1 MILFF
6 SVMLV
11 NVAYAEDD
19 NSKNNYNDSN
29 FDYIQKLIDESSPG
43 DSIYLENQTY
53 FGEGTPISIKKDI
66 SIYGFNSTLNAN
78 DKSNIF
84 VVSRNVNVNIVGL
97 AFTNGYSD
105 GVAGAIS
112 NAGKLSIVNSTL
124 INTNSERGAIYCF
137 DKSELTIQNSVLT
150 KNTAISG
157 AAIENDNPNGNVK
170 IINTTFTD
178 NICEEG
184 GAIYNIWGPMQVY
197 NSTFINNTAQRGGA
211 IYNNRGTLKVY
222 NSLVFSNFCDD
233 LGAGIKSWGICEVY
247 DSIIVNNTNTK
258 KQGGGFYVSEFN
270 LKIQNCLV
278 ENNTAVWGGGVYVEA
293 KANLNVI
300 NSTLT
305 HNSAERGG
313 GIDLNQGTLTLTDS
327 TVSNNLALDEGG
339 AIRCS
344 FMPSQIQNSI
354 IENNVAKIGGGI
366 YIDGVEVKI
375 IETQLNNNS
384 ANAGGA
390 FYNTGKLA
398 LKNISLNNNKAGSGG
413 AIYSTQ
419 DLNIAKMFASKNIAS
434 INGGVIY
441 NSGKLDVD
449 KLTAIGNEAYF
460 GGAIYADNSIKV
472 NNSIFSSNKASEAGA
487 IYAVRDLTIENSQFS
502 NNKITR
508 KGGALSVGGGNV
520 IIANSLFELHNGA
533 DEGGCIF
540 IYNACVY
547 VNNTQFISNK
557 AKSYGG
563 AIDNGGQL
571 TIENSLFNNNLA
583 YGAGSIDNGGQLDII
598 NSNFTNNKATKNGGA
613 IDNKGNMTVIGSI
626 FENNIAEGDGGAI
639 IARRSTVVSHSIIVD
654 NYDSNGYAIF
664 NSTWDNVSVNNN
676 WWGSNK
682 PDFDKL
688 LNFNTSDDFNWILMS
703 FSNSTKLIQ
712 GKSAGIIV
720 TFNEVIDKNGSV
732 LKLESCEKLPVFKV
746 SLPNGDVLSVKNG
759 NLNTTISIPK
769 INVLK
774 AICDNESISLTVDI
788 NPDTIKRITENKNV
802 VVDYNGKATFKVRVI
817 GDDGKAVGKGIA
829 ITMKVGKTSYNVKTD
844 KKGYATKT
852 FDFVPGKYV
861 VVSLYKGYSVKNTLI
876 IKKVLSAKSK
886 TSKKAKKIKFTAAL
900 KTSKGKAIAGKT
912 VSFKIKGKTYLAKTN
927 KKGIAT
933 VDFKNL
939 KVGKYSVIVKYLKS
953 QVKTTLKVKK

>member
-1 MILFF
+1 
-6 SVMLV
+6 MLV
-11 NVAYAEDD
+11 NAAYAEDTD
-19 NSKNNYNDSN
+19 SKNTYNVSN
-29 FDYIQKLIDESSPG
+29 FDTIQKLIDESGSG

-53 FGEGTPISIKKDI
+53 FGDGTPISIKKDI
-66 SIYGFNSTLNAN
+66 SIYGSNSTLNAN

-84 VVSRNVNVNIVGL
+84 VVSRNVNVNIIGL
-97 AFTNGYSD
+97 TFTNGYSD

-112 NAGKLSIVNSTL
+112 NAGKLSIVNSTI

-137 DKSELTIQNSVLT
+137 DKSELTIQNSILT

-222 NSLVFSNFCDD
+222 NSLVFSNICDD
-233 LGAGIKSWGICEVY
+233 LGAGITSWGICEVY

-258 KQGGGFYVSEFN
+258 KQGGGFYVSEFS

-293 KANLNVI
+293 KASLNVI

-327 TVSNNLALDEGG
+327 IVSNNLALGEGG

-344 FMPSQIQNSI
+344 FMPSQIQNSL

-366 YIDGVEVKI
+366 YIDGVDVNI

-384 ANAGGA
+384 ANDGGA
-390 FYNTGKLA
+390 FYNTGKLS
-398 LKNISLNNNKAGSGG
+398 LKNSSLNNNKASSGG

-419 DLNIAKMFASKNIAS
+419 DLIIAKMFASKNIAS

-441 NSGKLDVD
+441 NTAKLDVD
-449 KLTAIGNEAYF
+449 KLTAIENEAYF
-460 GGAIYADNSIKV
+460 GGAIYTNNVIKV

-508 KGGALSVGGGNV
+508 KGGALSVGGGNA
-520 IIANSLFELHNGA
+520 IITNSLFELHNGA

-540 IYNACVY
+540 IYDACVY

-583 YGAGSIDNGGQLDII
+583 YGAGSIDNGGLLNII
-598 NSNFTNNKATKNGGA
+598 NSNFTNNKVTKNGGA
-613 IDNKGNMTVIGSI
+613 IDNKGNMNVTGSI

-639 IARRSTVVSHSIIVD
+639 IARRNTLVSHSSIVN

-676 WWGSNK
+676 WWGSNN

-688 LNFNTSDDFNWILMS
+688 LNFNTSDDFNWILMN

-712 GKSAGIIV
+712 DKSAEIIV
-720 TFNEVIDKNGSV
+720 TFNEVIDKEGSV
-732 LKLESCEKLPVFKV
+732 LKLELCEKLPIFKV
-746 SLPNGDVLSVKNG
+746 VLSNGDVLSVKNG
-759 NLNTTISIPK
+759 NLATTISIPK

-774 AICDNESISLTVDI
+774 ATCDNESISLTVGI

-802 VVDYNGKATFKVRVI
+802 VVDYNGKAAFKVRVI

-829 ITMKVGKTSYNVKTD
+829 ITMKVGKTSYKVTTD
-844 KKGYATKT
+844 KNGYATKT
-852 FDFVPGKYV
+852 FAFIPGKYT
-861 VVSLYKGYSVKNTLI
+861 VVSSYKGYSVKNTLT

-886 TSKKAKKIKFTAAL
+886 TSKKAKKIKFTATL

-933 VDFKNL
+933 VNFKSL

>member
-1 MILFF
+1 M
-6 SVMLV
+6 MLV
-11 NVAYAEDD
+11 NVAYAEDANSTNQSVD
-19 NSKNNYNDSN
+19 NN
-29 FDYIQKLIDESSPG
+29 FDTIQKLIDESSSG
-43 DSIYLENQTY
+43 DSIYLKNQTY
-53 FGEGTPISIKKDI
+53 WGSGNPISIKKDI
-66 SIYGFNSTLNAN
+66 SIYGSDSTLNAK

-84 VVSRNVNVNIVGL
+84 VISRNVKVNIVGL
-97 AFTNGYSD
+97 TFTNGYSD

-124 INTNSERGAIYCF
+124 INTNSERGAIYCS
-137 DKSELTIQNSVLT
+137 DKSELIIQNSVLT

-178 NICEEG
+178 NVCEEG
-184 GAIYNIWGPMQVY
+184 GAIYNIWGPMHVY

-222 NSLVFSNFCDD
+222 NSLVFSNICDD

-247 DSIIVNNTNTK
+247 DSVIANNINTK
-258 KQGGGFYVSEFN
+258 KQGGGFYISEFS

-293 KANLNVI
+293 KASLNI
-300 NSTLT
+300 FNSTLT

-313 GIDLNQGTLTLTDS
+313 GIDLNQGTLILDGS
-327 TVSNNLALDEGG
+327 TVSNNVAHEEGG

-354 IENNVAKIGGGI
+354 IENNVAKVAGGI
-366 YIDGVEVKI
+366 YIDGVEVNI

-384 ANAGGA
+384 ANDGGA
-390 FYNTGKLA
+390 FYNTGKLS

-413 AIYSTQ
+413 AIYNTQ

-441 NSGKLDVD
+441 NTAKLDVD
-449 KLTAIGNEAYF
+449 KLIAIENEAYF
-460 GGAIYADNSIKV
+460 GGAIYADNAIKI

-487 IYAVRDLTIENSQFS
+487 IYAVRDLTIDNSQFS

-508 KGGALSVGGGNV
+508 KGGALSVGGGNA

-540 IYNACVY
+540 IYNACVH

-598 NSNFTNNKATKNGGA
+598 NSNFTNNAATKNGGA

-626 FENNIAEGDGGAI
+626 FENNVAEEDGGAI
-639 IARRSTVVSHSIIVD
+639 IARRNTVVSHSILV
-654 NYDSNGYAIF
+654 NNHDSNGYAIF
-664 NSTWDNVSVNNN
+664 NSTWYNVTVNNN
-676 WWGSNK
+676 WWGSNN

-688 LNFNTSDDFNWILMS
+688 LNFNTSNDFNWVLMS

-712 GKSAGIIV
+712 GKSGVIIV
-720 TFNEVIDKNGSV
+720 TFNELIDKNGDV
-732 LKLESCEKLPVFKV
+732 FKLESCGKLPVFKV
-746 SLPNGDVLSVKNG
+746 SLSNGEILSVKNG
-759 NLNTTISIPK
+759 NLTTTISIPK

-774 AICDNESISLTVDI
+774 AICGNESISLTVDI
-788 NPDTIKRITENKNV
+788 DPVTIKRITENKNV
-802 VVDYNGKATFKVRVI
+802 VVDYNGKAIFKVRVI
-817 GDDGKAVGKGIA
+817 GDDGKAVGKGIS
-829 ITMKVGKTSYNVKTD
+829 IIMKVGKTSYKVTTD
-844 KKGYATKT
+844 KNGYATKT
-852 FDFVPGKYV
+852 FTFGPGKYV
-861 VVSLYKGYSVKNTLI
+861 VVTLYKGYAVKNTLT

-886 TSKKAKKIKFTAAL
+886 TSKKAKKIKYTAIL
-900 KTSKGKAIAGKT
+900 KTSKGKAIVGKDI
-912 VSFKIKGKTYLAKTN
+912 SFKIKGKSYFAKTN

-933 VDFKNL
+933 VYFKNMKL
-939 KVGKYSVIVKYLKS
+939 GKYSVIVKYLKS
-953 QVKTTLKVKK
+953 QLKTTLKVKK